1 MYTHIY
7 IPYLMYVLYRNVI
20 ILVVGDFFF
29 NKRYYTG
36 DTLLQLA
43 QKLAW
48 RSILGHEI
56 SLATQATKYL
66 RIHLRNVR
74 FYVENYERF

>member
-1 MYTHIY
+1 MYIYIRCILIIHACTYMYTHIY

-43 QKLAW
+43 FSCSKIGL
-48 RSILGHEI
+48 EI
-56 SLATQATKYL
+56 YFGT
-66 RIHLRNVR
+66 
-74 FYVENYERF
+74 